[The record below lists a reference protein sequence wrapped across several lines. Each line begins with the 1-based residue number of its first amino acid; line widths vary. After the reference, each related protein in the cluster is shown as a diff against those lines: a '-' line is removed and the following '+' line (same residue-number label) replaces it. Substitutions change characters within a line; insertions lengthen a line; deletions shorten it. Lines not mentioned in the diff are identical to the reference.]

1 MTISNTFSPLALTVT
16 AGTTVAWQN
25 DAGTPH
31 NATWNDAAG
40 RSAALAGDGTGDI
53 TDFSAGSHTR
63 MFTTAGVYGFKCTI
77 HPGMNGTLTVN

>member
-1 MTISNTFSPLALTVT
+1 MTVSNTFSPSALTVT
-16 AGTTVAWQN
+16 AGTTVNWQN
-25 DAGTPH
+25 DASTPH

-53 TDFSAGSHTR
+53 TDFNAGTHSRLFSTP
-63 MFTTAGVYGFKCTI
+63 GVYGFKCTI